1 MPFNCPCGEKLTL
14 SQALH
19 CAKDEYTHK
28 RQEDPRQDVCYDV
41 EVEPTHDNFVIED
54 NKSICPALSF
64 VVQNLYS
71 AMSNLNVAG
80 KLSQSLEGTTP
91 GEPIAMAMYGV
102 AILLLLRLV

>member
-54 NKSICPALSF
+54 NKSICPALDRARRILCRSF
-64 VVQNLYS
+64 RPSNATYKKWHEKMEPQTGSKLYC
-71 AMSNLNVAG
+71 LNVM
-80 KLSQSLEGTTP
+80 LS
-91 GEPIAMAMYGV
+91 Y
-102 AILLLLRLV
+102 